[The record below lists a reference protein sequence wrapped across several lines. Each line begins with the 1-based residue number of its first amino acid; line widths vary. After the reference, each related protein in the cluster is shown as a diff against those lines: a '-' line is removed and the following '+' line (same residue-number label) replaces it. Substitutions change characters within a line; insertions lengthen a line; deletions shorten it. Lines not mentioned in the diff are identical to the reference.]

1 MKMATDN
8 DPLYLQAFRLV
19 QDVAT
24 RRHALSK
31 LIPPLLLLL
40 DAALCMVVISKVACK

>member
-1 MKMATDN
+1 MAPN
-8 DPLYLQAFRLV
+8 KDPVYLQALRFA

-24 RRHALSK
+24 GRHWLSK

-40 DAALCMVVISKVACK
+40 DAALCMVVISKVACE